1 MHYFIQNLRMKKIL
15 MIAFITMIGKN
26 YAQSTAVSD
35 SIQNEANL
43 ETKTEKHIL
52 LSEKI
57 LKKKGWIN
65 NRNSFYTR
73 GMLGFIKGIYS
84 GDKKL
89 FVLAEFKNN
98 TNISYDIE
106 SISFLSNPIKN
117 NVKQI
122 EADEKIYVPI
132 YQTEVESID
141 KKSIQRMVFAFE
153 KFTISENKNIIL
165 IINEM
170 DGERTITLE
179 IKPKYISKAEFI
191 N

>member
-1 MHYFIQNLRMKKIL
+1 
-15 MIAFITMIGKN
+15 MIAFITMISKIN
-26 YAQSTAVSD
+26 AQTSIIQD
-35 SIQNEANL
+35 SIQNQETL
-43 ETKTEKHIL
+43 ELPSEKHIQL
-52 LSEKI
+52 AEKI
-57 LKKKGWIN
+57 LNKKGWIN

-73 GMLGFIKGIYS
+73 GMLGFIKGVYS

-89 FVLAEFKNN
+89 FVLAEFKNT
-98 TNISYDIE
+98 TNINYDIE

-117 NVKQI
+117 KLKQI
-122 EADEKIYVPI
+122 EADEKIYAPI
-132 YQTEVESID
+132 YQTEVKSID
-141 KKSIQRMVFAFE
+141 KKSTQRMVFAFE

-165 IINEM
+165 IMNEM